1 MPKILAANQKNK
13 KNKLKI
19 IIMGY
24 GTGKQDMPTVNGIAM
39 AGKMHGGGVNLSPK
53 KENTGGGMDLSQ
65 RKMMAGDYS
74 PTKSG
79 VISGSHSKG
88 GFMKHA
94 KSSKGYA
101 KANYD
106 KDMAEERIQIKDDK
120 NKIYEDDKE
129 KRDSSPTKLKGGQV
143 KLDKNKN
150 GKIDGEDFKMMK

>member
-1 MPKILAANQKNK
+1 
-13 KNKLKI
+13 
-19 IIMGY
+19 MGY
-24 GTGKQDMPTVNGIAM
+24 GKENMSGRHNIPGLGSAKMGKAS
-39 AGKMHGGGVNLSPK
+39 GGGVSLSQK
-53 KENTGGGMDLSQ
+53 KENTGGGMDLNQ

-79 VISGSHSKG
+79 VISGSYPQG
-88 GFMKHA
+88 GFMKQA

-129 KRDSSPTKLKGGQV
+129 KRDSSPTQLKGGQV
-143 KLDKNKN
+143 KLDKNNN
-150 GKIDGEDFKMMK
+150 GKIDGADFKMMKK

>member
-1 MPKILAANQKNK
+1 MPKTLAANQKNK
-13 KNKLKI
+13 NKQIKI

-24 GTGKQDMPTVNGIAM
+24 GGQTVNGLSSLGPKM
-39 AGKMHGGGVNLSPK
+39 GKAHGGGVKLQPK
-53 KENTGGGMDLSQ
+53 KENTGGGMDLNQ
-65 RKMMAGDYS
+65 RKVMAGDYS

-79 VISGSHSKG
+79 IISGSHSKG

-94 KSSKGYA
+94 ESSKGYA

-129 KRDSSPTKLKGGQV
+129 KRDSSTTKLKGGQV

>member
-1 MPKILAANQKNK
+1 
-13 KNKLKI
+13 
-19 IIMGY
+19 MGY
-24 GTGKQDMPTVNGIAM
+24 EGKTVNGLSSLGPKM
-39 AGKMHGGGVNLSPK
+39 GKAHGGGVKLERKSPGKISDMQDSVLRGEQTK
-53 KENTGGGMDLSQ
+53 KEDNA
-65 RKMMAGDYS
+65 MA
-74 PTKSG
+74 KSG

-129 KRDSSPTKLKGGQV
+129 KRDSSPKKMLSKKQSKVIDGADGS
-143 KLDKNKN
+143 KKN
-150 GKIDGEDFKMMK
+150 GKIEGSEMAALSKK